1 MNEEQRDTYR
11 ALLDTQRKYTY
22 FLLAAAGAAVAFSLN
37 QTQGAG
43 IDWSQ
48 IPLAAALVCW
58 GLSFL
63 SGCRYVHYLGSTL
76 HAACVRFQVM
86 SGQHPGCEVHPQKM
100 QVALEGISRAIE
112 SNSEIANR
120 IGRRQFRWFVC
131 GGLFYI
137 GWHVL
142 EMALRVGTSPAAPS

>member
-11 ALLDTQRKYTY
+11 ALLDTQKKYTY
-22 FLLAAAGAAVAFSLN
+22 FLLAAAGAAVAFALN
-37 QTQGAG
+37 QTQGSD

-48 IPLAAALVCW
+48 IPLAVALVCW
-58 GLSFL
+58 GFSFL
-63 SGCRYVHYLGSTL
+63 SGCRYVHYLSSTL
-76 HAACVRFQVM
+76 YAACVRFQVM
-86 SGQHPGCEVHPQKM
+86 SGQHPDCGTHPQKM
-100 QVALEGISRAIE
+100 QAAMAGIGQAIE

-137 GWHVL
+137 AWHVL
-142 EMALRVGTSPAAPS
+142 EMALRVGE